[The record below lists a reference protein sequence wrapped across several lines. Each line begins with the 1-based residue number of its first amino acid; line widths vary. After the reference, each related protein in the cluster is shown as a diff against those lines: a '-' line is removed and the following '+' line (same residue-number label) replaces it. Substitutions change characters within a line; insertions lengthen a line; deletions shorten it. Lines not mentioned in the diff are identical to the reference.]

1 MHQGSNPPAGPDAGW
16 DYDSPVADPLRCSP
30 PSGSLNRVHRGVALK
45 LRQPKVFR
53 EVLWE
58 GSTRRAAAALGTS
71 KPAVSQHVKQLETT
85 LASHSSRDQPTA
97 SFPCRK
103 PWNSWETYNLL

>member
-71 KPAVSQHVKQLETT
+71 KPAVSQHVKQLEVVCVKFCKMG
-85 LASHSSRDQPTA
+85 RP
-97 SFPCRK
+97 
-103 PWNSWETYNLL
+103 